1 MKCPTN
7 LRWSVLHKIII
18 IMEVSNLL
26 LCARGTYSVKK
37 ILNRFFWSVFSRN
50 WTEYDKSPYS
60 VQISEKI
67 QENWKFGNFSQSYKT
82 TILFEKT
89 QREDAKKISKKVSFS
104 NFYFQKL
111 VKNELKKGKVI
122 VKMSL

>member
-7 LRWSVLHKIII
+7 LRWSVLHKIIM

-60 VQISEKI
+60 VQISEKDSGKSEI
-67 QENWKFGNFSQSYKT
+67 RKFFS
-82 TILFEKT
+82 
-89 QREDAKKISKKVSFS
+89 
-104 NFYFQKL
+104 
-111 VKNELKKGKVI
+111 ELQDHHFI
-122 VKMSL
+122 